1 LREAESEA
9 RSAIGWACRSCSAKN
24 NQERGGLSGIGG
36 QMNETEDKPA
46 AVVAL
51 PGKETEK
58 PEAPCRGAK
67 SFRAEA
73 DRVLQSDGKS
83 IAEALATEAKKG
95 YIQSAKFLYDLA
107 DENCKLGAMEM
118 IRTARSLA
126 MQWTTEPL
134 WIGEVDEAMA
144 ETAGGSRRW
153 RFTGLMETTAH

>member
-1 LREAESEA
+1 MKEAESEA
-9 RSAIGWACRSCSAKN
+9 RGAIGWACRLHFAKN

-46 AVVAL
+46 AVVA
-51 PGKETEK
+51 PRWQETEK
-58 PEAPCRGAK
+58 PEASSSGAK

-73 DRVLQSDGKS
+73 DRVLQLDGKD

-107 DENCKLGAMEM
+107 DENCKLGAVEM

-134 WIGEVDEAMA
+134 WAGEVDEKIA
-144 ETAGGSRRW
+144 ETAGGSR
-153 RFTGLMETTAH
+153 EPED

>member
-9 RSAIGWACRSCSAKN
+9 RSAIGGHAGRALRKTIRDVEGCP
-24 NQERGGLSGIGG
+24 GIGG
-36 QMNETEDKPA
+36 QMNETEDQT
-46 AVVAL
+46 AVVVEP
-51 PGKETEK
+51 PGKEAEK
-58 PEAPCRGAK
+58 PKQIRSGAE
-67 SFRAEA
+67 SFRSEA
-73 DRVLQSDGKS
+73 DRVLQSDGKK

-95 YIQSAKFLYDLA
+95 HIQSAKFLYDLA

-144 ETAGGSRRW
+144 ETAGGSR
-153 RFTGLMETTAH
+153 EPES